1 MSLVAPPVLV
11 LSDPLSHAQRCAD
24 YHREFNKAQESPTR
38 SSLLVPVTF
47 SRTSSFPRIRS
58 RRSISK
64 NSTFTR
70 PTTKQAELNL
80 DFTNCAVFL
89 IYMIIN
95 SSGKISTSVEHIQ
108 YLLAQKAQI
117 IGGPRNKDSDV
128 FEDKD
133 KIFVISDLV
142 LYIIESIGEPFA
154 LFCFKS
160 TRIYQDSFY
169 FFV

>member
-24 YHREFNKAQESPTR
+24 YHREFNKAQESLTR

-47 SRTSSFPRIRS
+47 SRTSSLPRPRS

-95 SSGKISTSVEHIQ
+95 SSGKIVFTSVEHIQ
-108 YLLAQKAQI
+108 HLLAQKAQTI
-117 IGGPRNKDSDV
+117 VSLTHVTHMSHVTHTHFLITCTTVRK
-128 FEDKD
+128 
-133 KIFVISDLV
+133 
-142 LYIIESIGEPFA
+142 
-154 LFCFKS
+154 
-160 TRIYQDSFY
+160 
-169 FFV
+169 